1 MNNAESTKMP
11 LPGHY
16 SKAQPC
22 HVYLQEKRLLT
33 HYRST
38 KQTYHLALDIRNTGL
53 LYEPGDSIGILPQN
67 DPILIKRFFSLLS
80 SGPDELLL
88 DLRSQQEMSCKHY
101 LLHKVNLS
109 RINSSLLRHILQ
121 NNANPEQKKFL
132 THLIDPLNKV
142 ELATFLQGK
151 DLLDILR
158 IFQKKPMPLQEIAP
172 HFTPLLPRF
181 YSISSSLKQW
191 PNELHLLVALLS
203 YTHENEIR
211 YGVASHFLCHLA
223 HENKTPIP
231 IYVQPAAHFKLPE
244 DSSANLIMI
253 GPGTGVAPYRAFL
266 QDRIAAKATG
276 KHWLFFGERSSQY
289 DFLYEEYWTD
299 LVKQGYLKLDTAFS
313 RDTQSKI
320 YVQHKLLENAKTVWD
335 WISRGSYLYVCGDA
349 SLMAKDVDAALL
361 HIIQQE
367 GNLTEEQ
374 AKGYIKN
381 LRHTRRY
388 MTDVY

>member
-1 MNNAESTKMP
+1 MNNAENTKKS

-33 HYRST
+33 HCNST
-38 KQTYHLALDIRNTGL
+38 KQTYHLALDIRNTDL
-53 LYEPGDSIGILPQN
+53 QFEPGDSIGILPQN
-67 DPILIKRFFSLLS
+67 DPLLIQRFFSLLTS
-80 SGPDELLL
+80 DPNETLI
-88 DLRSQQEMSCKHY
+88 DLRSQQEMTCEHY

-109 RINSSLLRHILQ
+109 RINTSLLRHILQ
-121 NNANPEQKKFL
+121 DNANPTQKDFL
-132 THLIDPLNKV
+132 TYLVDPLHKT

-158 IFQKKPMPLQEIAP
+158 IFQKNPAPLQEIAP

-181 YSISSSLKQW
+181 YSISSSLKQC

-203 YTHENEIR
+203 YPHENEIR

-223 HENKTPIP
+223 QEKKTPIP

-244 DSSANLIMI
+244 DSSTNLIMI

-266 QDRIAAKATG
+266 QERIAVKATG

-289 DFLYEEYWTD
+289 DFLYKEYWTD
-299 LVKQGYLKLDTAFS
+299 LVKQGDLKLDTAFS
-313 RDTQSKI
+313 RDTPSKV
-320 YVQHKLLENAKTVWD
+320 YVQHKLLENAKAIWD
-335 WISRGSYLYVCGDA
+335 WISRGSYLYVCGNA
-349 SLMAKDVDAALL
+349 SLMAKDVDTTLL
-361 HIIQQE
+361 HIVEKE
-367 GNLTEEQ
+367 GNLSDEQ
-374 AKGYIKN
+374 ARSYIKN